1 MAMTNQ
7 PTCDSIQIES
17 ERLFLRRWK
26 PSDHEPFYQMNSD
39 SDVMRFLPKLLSR
52 EESDATI
59 ARIEEHFE
67 ESGFGWWALE
77 KKETGEFI
85 GFTGLYIPKFEA
97 HFTPCVEVGWRLAK
111 AHWKNGYATEAAKAA
126 LDFGFSKIGL
136 QELVSI
142 TVPANRPSIAVMERL
157 GMNRKPSEDFD
168 HPRLPEGHE
177 LRRHVLYRLRS
188 PANAK

>member
-1 MAMTNQ
+1 MNYQ
-7 PTCDSIQIES
+7 PACDSIQIES

-26 PSDHEPFYQMNSD
+26 PSDHEPFHQMNSD

-67 ESGFGWWALE
+67 KSGFGWWALE

-85 GFTGLYIPKFEA
+85 GFTGLYVPKFEA

-136 QELVSI
+136 QEIVSI

-168 HPRLPEGHE
+168 HPRLPMGHE
-177 LRRHVLYRLRS
+177 LRRHVLYRLRN